1 MPALNNAS
9 VVALQLEAVASD
21 IPTLFDRDD
30 VLWGKLEKRPVTQVS
45 SRDMRIPL
53 ELRAGGKF
61 GMYDNNGGSLGR
73 GAGQFFDKAIINTVN
88 FKEALEWTKQAEWA
102 TDNSRK
108 AVAKTVTKLLADSM
122 DEFRRNIDSMCM
134 TDGTG
139 VVATGTTVSVG
150 TGTGGGDVWNC
161 TGDGFGAR
169 LVRFGQDLDVYN
181 AALTVCRT
189 AGAPV
194 TINFL
199 DLENKIFHTFPSLGT
214 LVNTDKAV
222 ITGAQ
227 GATPPVSIY
236 GVPYHHNSAST
247 GTWLGFD
254 RALTPEIRANRVA
267 AGGALSLPFARL
279 AINKIGNRVG
289 IKNVTKQGILAMMH
303 PAQKQAYEELGQ
315 LVSIIQKGSKEE
327 GLDLY
332 FNDNM
337 QMAGAPV
344 DISYSWDKTR
354 IDFLNTKVWGRAEMH
369 PAGFYDQ
376 DGRKMFEL
384 RSADGGVA
392 AAAIFYLVIS
402 FNLFVNNPAACSYID
417 TLTVPT
423 GY

>member
-9 VVALQLEAVASD
+9 VVALQLESVAPD

-30 VLWGKLEKRPVTQVS
+30 VLWGKLEKRPVTQIS

-61 GMYDNNGGSLGR
+61 GMYDTNGGSLGR
-73 GAGQFFDKAIINTVN
+73 GSGQFFDKAVINAVN
-88 FKEALEWTKQAEWA
+88 FKEALEWTKQSEWA
-102 TDNSRK
+102 TDSSRK

-139 VVATGTTVSVG
+139 VMATGTTVSVG

-169 LVRFGQDLDVYN
+169 LVRFGQDIDVYN
-181 AALTVCRT
+181 AALSVCRT
-189 AGAPV
+189 PGAPR
-194 TINFL
+194 TINFW
-199 DLENKIFHTFPSLGT
+199 DLENKIFHTTPSLAT
-214 LVNTDKAV
+214 LINTDKAV
-222 ITGAQ
+222 VSGAA
-227 GATPPVSIY
+227 GAAPPVSLY

-289 IKNVTKQGILAMMH
+289 IKNINRQGILAMMH
-303 PAQKQAYEELGQ
+303 PCQKQAYEELGQ
-315 LVSIIQKGSKEE
+315 LVSIIQKGSKDE

-337 QMAGAPV
+337 QIAGAPV
-344 DISYSWDKTR
+344 DISYSWDRTR
-354 IDFLNTKVWGRAEMH
+354 IDFLNTKVWGRAELH

-384 RSADGGVA
+384 RSPDGGVS

-417 TLTVPT
+417 TLAIPT